1 MNQLTQVHAVIL
13 EEHGDFT
20 FDELCHACGAAQ
32 AQLMELVEE
41 ALITPSGA
49 TAGAPPSTTPGEW
62 HFSGVHVQR
71 ATVAVRLQR
80 DLGVN
85 AAGAALAL
93 QLMDEINALQGKLR
107 AAGQRL

>member
-1 MNQLTQVHAVIL
+1 MNTLTQVHAVIL
-13 EEHGDFT
+13 EEHGDFS

-32 AQLMELVEE
+32 AQLVELVEE
-41 ALITPSGA
+41 ALVTPSGA
-49 TAGAPPSTTPGEW
+49 TPGEW
-62 HFSGVHVQR
+62 RFSGVHVQR

-93 QLMDEINALQGKLR
+93 QLMDEINTLHGKLR
-107 AAGQRL
+107 AAGQRS